1 MVRVITNPDYLQ
13 SVPKKSRAKA
23 REASKHMRVSADAPK
38 PVKAPLVSRTH
49 WARVIG
55 CATLASVLA
64 IALCASPGENPA
76 NHTRVSTSEKSVA
89 QGLNKAQNPIHGLAN
104 GATQKRTRKSKN
116 DAR

>member
-1 MVRVITNPDYLQ
+1 MVRVVTNPDYLQ

-23 REASKHMRVSADAPK
+23 REASKHMRVSADAPT
-38 PVKAPLVSRTH
+38 PAKAPLVSRTH

-55 CATLASVLA
+55 AATLASLVSV
-64 IALCASPGENPA
+64 ALFASPGENPA
-76 NHTRVSTSEKSVA
+76 YHTRVSTNEKPLA
-89 QGLNKAQNPIHGLAN
+89 KGLNKAQNPIHGLAN